1 MPADPSSPFEQ
12 LSLDT
17 LRRRTSIKWRAFPD
31 DVLPLW
37 VAEMDVLLAE
47 PVVRAITDAA
57 TSGDTGYASGTAYP
71 AALRDFAAARWGWT
85 GVDVERCR
93 LVADVMVGVAETLRV
108 LVAPGSAVVVNCP
121 VYPPFYACVR
131 RLGGRVV
138 EAPLTAGGRLDLD
151 RLEAAFAASGSGAA
165 YLLCNPHNPT
175 GTVPSGEELERVADL
190 ADRFGVRVIADEIHA
205 PLILPGARFTPY
217 LSVPGTENAIAL
229 LSASKAWNLAGL
241 KAAVAVPGPAATED
255 LARMPVEIS
264 HGVSHLGVLSHT
276 AALRDG
282 GAWLDGV
289 LAGLDANRRFLA
301 DLLADRLPA
310 VRWTPPQ
317 ATYLAW
323 LDCSALGAGDPA
335 EAFLRAGVALSAGPA
350 FGTGGAGHARLNFA
364 TSRAILTEAVSRMA
378 TAADSPG
385 PASDDR
391 M

>member
-1 MPADPSSPFEQ
+1 MPADASSPFEQ
-12 LSLDT
+12 LTLAD
-17 LRRRTSIKWRAFPD
+17 LRRRTSIKWRAFPG

-37 VAEMDVLLAE
+37 VAEMDVPPAE
-47 PVVRAITDAA
+47 PVVRAVTEAV
-57 TSGDTGYASGTAYP
+57 TTGDTGYAAGGPYP
-71 AALRDFAAARWGWT
+71 EALRDFAAARWGWT
-85 GVDVERCR
+85 GIDAGRCR
-93 LVADVMVGVAETLRV
+93 LVADVMVGVTEVLRTLVVPVR
-108 LVAPGSAVVVNCP
+108 AVVVNCP
-121 VYPPFYACVR
+121 VYPPFYACVG
-131 RLGGRVV
+131 RLGGHVV

-151 RLEAAFAASGSGAA
+151 RLEGAFAAAGPGAA

-175 GTVPSGEELERVADL
+175 GTVPTAEELGRVADL
-190 ADRFGVRVIADEIHA
+190 AARFGVRVVADEIHA
-205 PLILPGARFTPY
+205 PLTLPGARFTPY

-264 HGVSHLGVLSHT
+264 HGVSHFGVIAHT
-276 AALRDG
+276 AALRG
-282 GAWLDGV
+282 GGPWLDAV

-323 LDCSALGAGDPA
+323 LDCSGLGAGDPA
-335 EAFLRAGVALSAGPA
+335 EEFLRAGVALSAGPA

-378 TAADSPG
+378 TAADSPD